1 MYRFIHRYKQRLANL
16 HLLDKTVLLKVYVD
30 DCNQAGARL
39 PYGTQYAG
47 GKLYL
52 PGEGWRGRSPPGQKL
67 SAEQKEQVET
77 DAEEMFARE
86 RTTGEEDKHTE
97 IGEEVKE
104 NVDQKESRDHEEKK
118 VMWVPLAVEV

>member
-1 MYRFIHRYKQRLANL
+1 MYRQLKGGPIGDDYTNKCAGIVMYSFIHRYKQRLANL

-39 PYGTQYAG
+39 PYGTQYVG

-67 SAEQKEQVET
+67 SAEQREQVEVI
-77 DAEEMFARE
+77 A
-86 RTTGEEDKHTE
+86 
-97 IGEEVKE
+97 
-104 NVDQKESRDHEEKK
+104 
-118 VMWVPLAVEV
+118 